1 MSANFESILEMSLK
15 RISTLQL
22 IKETCENE
30 VYFLNVMLLTNKDV
44 RAIFDKRRY
53 AKRAANFYI
62 LGLSLSNLLEWSDGP
77 EYMKAFDA
85 LLHEYE
91 IYVESLD
98 HRQSKGLLFWPSKSR
113 NQSEVEHVYLKTP
126 FIPFELDYSEVVIIL
141 CETLVQ
147 VYNKII
153 ALVVEQDQ
161 HFPLPSAADEIF
173 LKVDGLVR
181 KIVVTPLMTAFES
194 YCRTQTRSELEDLEA
209 ICASGT

>member
-1 MSANFESILEMSLK
+1 
-15 RISTLQL
+15 
-22 IKETCENE
+22 
-30 VYFLNVMLLTNKDV
+30 
-44 RAIFDKRRY
+44 
-53 AKRAANFYI
+53 
-62 LGLSLSNLLEWSDGP
+62 
-77 EYMKAFDA
+77 
-85 LLHEYE
+85 
-91 IYVESLD
+91 
-98 HRQSKGLLFWPSKSR
+98 
-113 NQSEVEHVYLKTP
+113 VEHVYLKTP

-194 YCRTQTRSELEDLEA
+194 YCRTQIRSELENLEA

>member
-1 MSANFESILEMSLK
+1 MSANLESILEMSLK

-44 RAIFDKRRY
+44 RTIFDKRRY

-77 EYMKAFDA
+77 EYIKAFAA

-91 IYVESLD
+91 IYVELLD
-98 HRQSKGLLFWPSKSR
+98 HRQSKGLLFWSSKSR
-113 NQSEVEHVYLKTP
+113 NQSEPEYVYLKTP
-126 FIPFELDYSEVVIIL
+126 FLPFELDYSETVIIL
-141 CETLVQ
+141 CETLIQ
-147 VYNKII
+147 AYNKFI
-153 ALVVEQDQ
+153 ALGAEQDQ
-161 HFPLPSAADEIF
+161 HFPLPSAADDIF
-173 LKVDGLVR
+173 LKMDGLVR

-194 YCRTQTRSELEDLEA
+194 YCRTQVRSELDDLEA

>member
-1 MSANFESILEMSLK
+1 MSANLESILSVSLK

-22 IKETCENE
+22 IKETCENH
-30 VYFLNVMLLTNKDV
+30 VYFLNVMILTNKDV
-44 RAIFDKRRY
+44 RTIFDRRRY
-53 AKRAANFYI
+53 TKRAANFYI

-77 EYMKAFDA
+77 EYMNAFDG

-98 HRQSKGLLFWPSKSR
+98 HRQSKGLLFWSSKSR
-113 NQSEVEHVYLKTP
+113 NQSEVEYVYLKTP
-126 FIPFELDYSEVVIIL
+126 FLPFELDYSEVVIIL
-141 CETLVQ
+141 CETLIQ
-147 VYNKII
+147 IYNKII
-153 ALVVEQDQ
+153 ALVVEQDRQ
-161 HFPLPSAADEIF
+161 FPWPSAAGEIF

-194 YCRTQTRSELEDLEA
+194 YCRIQIKSELEDLEA